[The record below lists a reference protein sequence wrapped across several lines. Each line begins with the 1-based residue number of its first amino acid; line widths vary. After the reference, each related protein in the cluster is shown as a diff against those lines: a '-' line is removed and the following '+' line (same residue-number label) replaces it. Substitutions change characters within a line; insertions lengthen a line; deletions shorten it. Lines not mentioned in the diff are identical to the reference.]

1 MKAIASAIVLFS
13 GATLFVGGVSAS
25 AIVYS
30 SPTHADFGAGN
41 IAMGVG
47 GFVMILGLVFLLVAL
62 VKDPA

>member
-1 MKAIASAIVLFS
+1 MKAIASAIVY
-13 GATLFVGGVSAS
+13 A
-25 AIVYS
+25 

-62 VKDPA
+62 VKDPT